1 MNISKEGIKWGIFT
15 VIVTI
20 IIYIIAY
27 FISYETFFNTGIFWV
42 TTLFYVFTMYM
53 ASREARN
60 KFMATHDL
68 TEEPYPFNMALQPPF
83 LTFLIANIL
92 YYLFNYIMFAFV
104 NPELPE
110 IQKAITLETLDK
122 VMSSMSAFMDE
133 DQIDEMVEAIEEQDF
148 TVTLGSTLLG
158 LARSLLG
165 GFLLSAIFA
174 LIFKKNQIQRL
185 S

>member
-1 MNISKEGIKWGIFT
+1 MNISKEGIKWGIIT
-15 VIVTI
+15 GIVTI
-20 IIYIIAY
+20 VIYLIAY
-27 FISYETFFNTGIFWV
+27 LIGYETFFNTGIFWI
-42 TTLFYVFTMYM
+42 TTLFYIFTMYM

-60 KFMATHDL
+60 KFMETHDL
-68 TEEPYPFNMALQPPF
+68 TEEPYPFNIALQPPF

-92 YYLFNYIMFAFV
+92 YYLFNYVMFVYV
-104 NPELPE
+104 NPELPD
-110 IQKAITLETLDK
+110 IQKEIALETMDK
-122 VMSSMSAFMDE
+122 AMNAMSAFMDE
-133 DQIDEMVEAIEEQDF
+133 DQIEEMAEAIEEQDL
-148 TVTLGSTLLG
+148 TVTLASTLLS

>member
-1 MNISKEGIKWGIFT
+1 MNISKEGIKWGLIAGVVT
-15 VIVTI
+15 VV
-20 IIYIIAY
+20 IYIGAY
-27 FISYETFFNTGIFWV
+27 MMGYKAFFNAGIFWA
-42 TTLFYVFTMYM
+42 TTIFYFFAMYM

-68 TEEPYPFNMALQPPF
+68 TEEPYPFNIALQPPF

-92 YYLFNYIMFAFV
+92 YYFFNYIMFAFV
-104 NPELPE
+104 NPELPD
-110 IQKAITLETLDK
+110 IQRTILLENMDN
-122 VMSSMSAFMDE
+122 VANSMSAFLKE
-133 DQIDEMVEAIEEQDF
+133 DQIEEMVEAIEENDYK
-148 TVTLGSTLLG
+148 VTLGSTLLG

>member
-1 MNISKEGIKWGIFT
+1 MNISKEGIKWGIIT
-15 VIVTI
+15 GVVTVTI
-20 IIYIIAY
+20 YIVAY
-27 FISYETFFNTGIFWV
+27 LTGYKVFFNTGIFWV
-42 TTLFYVFTMYM
+42 TTLFYFFTMYM

-60 KFMATHDL
+60 KFMASHDL

-83 LTFLIANIL
+83 LTFLLANII
-92 YYLFNYIMFAFV
+92 YYFFNYIMYVFV
-104 NPELPE
+104 NPDLPA
-110 IQKAITLETLDK
+110 IQKTITLETMEKMMD
-122 VMSSMSAFMDE
+122 SMAAFMNE
-133 DQIDEMVEAIEEQDF
+133 EQIEEMVEAMEEQDF
-148 TVTLGSTLLG
+148 TVTLGSTLMG